1 MEMIS
6 AKTMVTK
13 TKNAL
18 WFGTDYNMNIY
29 RGCSHGCIYC
39 DSRSDCYHVER
50 FDEVRAKE
58 NSALLLEKELSSK
71 KKTGVI
77 GTGAMSDPYNPFEK
91 TYELTREALKVIN
104 RNEFGVA
111 IATKSDLISRD
122 IDILKAIMAHSPV
135 LAKITVTAAQDELS
149 RKVEPHAPTS
159 SERFKAIEA
168 LAKEGVF
175 VGVLLMPVLPFIEDN
190 TENIEAIIKMA
201 CDSGAK
207 FIYPGFG
214 VTLRQ
219 NQRDYYYN
227 ALDKTFPGMKSKYIQ
242 SFGEAYSCASPNA
255 KVLYQLLK
263 KQCEEKG
270 MLYKMKDIISAYK
283 KGYEDK
289 QISLFD
295 L

>member
-39 DSRSDCYHVER
+39 DSRSECYHIDH

-58 NSALLLEKELSSK
+58 NSALLIDRELQGK
-71 KKTGVI
+71 RKTGVI

-91 TYELTREALKVIN
+91 TYELTRAALKVIN

-122 IDILKAIMAHSPV
+122 VDLLKAIMAHSPV
-135 LAKITVTAAQDELS
+135 LAKITITAAEDALS
-149 RKVEPHAPTS
+149 QKVEPHAPPS
-159 SERFKAIEA
+159 SARFKGIEA
-168 LAKEGVF
+168 LVKEGVF
-175 VGVLLMPVLPFIEDN
+175 AGVLLMPVLPSIEDDHG
-190 TENIEAIIKMA
+190 NIEAIIQMA
-201 CDSGAK
+201 YESGAK
-207 FIYPGFG
+207 FVYPGFG

-219 NQRDYYYN
+219 NQRDYYYS
-227 ALDKTFPGMKSKYIQ
+227 ALDKTFPGLKSKYIKMYCD
-242 SFGEAYSCASPNA
+242 AYSCTSPNA
-255 KVLYQLLK
+255 KVLYQILK
-263 KQCEEKG
+263 KQCEERG
-270 MLYKMKDIISAYK
+270 MLYTMKDIISAYK

-295 L
+295 

>member
-1 MEMIS
+1 MEIIS

-58 NSALLLEKELSSK
+58 NSSLLLEKELSSK

-111 IATKSDLISRD
+111 IATKSDLICRD

-135 LAKITVTAAQDELS
+135 LAKITITAAQDELS
-149 RKVEPHAPTS
+149 LKVEPHAPPS
-159 SERFKAIEA
+159 SERFKAVEA
-168 LAKEGVF
+168 LSKAGVF
-175 VGVLLMPVLPFIEDN
+175 AGVLLMPVLPFIEDHP
-190 TENIEAIIKMA
+190 ENIEAIIQKA
-201 CDSGAK
+201 YDSGAK

-219 NQRDYYYN
+219 NQRDYYYA

-242 SFGEAYSCASPNA
+242 TYGDAYSCTSPNA
-255 KVLYQLLK
+255 KVLYQILK

-270 MLYKMKDIISAYK
+270 MLYKMKDIIGAYK